1 MKQAEKLADYLLDNA
16 RGEQDVEAARALR
29 KLNRVYEVAYEM
41 VWAKTHEHSKA
52 AYLEMW
58 DLIKGKRE

>member
-1 MKQAEKLADYLLDNA
+1 MRKADKLADYLLDNA
-16 RGEQDVEAARALR
+16 RSDLDTDAAAMLR
-29 KLNRVYEVAYEM
+29 NLGRVYDVAYEM

-58 DLIKGKRE
+58 HLIKGKQE